1 MELMNGREL
10 EIYLGG
16 KLSYWT
22 LLELAKTGELPILE
36 LGGGCFFAE
45 KPLTRG

>member
-16 KLSYWT
+16 KLLAFLQRDLWGS
-22 LLELAKTGELPILE
+22 LL
-36 LGGGCFFAE
+36 
-45 KPLTRG
+45 